1 MVALQ
6 VVLSVEDIFACT
18 MYVYVSPIGLFS
30 GLYAIH
36 PFTGSGI
43 PVYVANYVLSDY
55 GTKAVMGEL

>member
-1 MVALQ
+1 
-6 VVLSVEDIFACT
+6 
-18 MYVYVSPIGLFS
+18 MYVFPIGLFS

-43 PVYVANYVLSDY
+43 PVYVADYVLSDY